1 MAVLKTAV
9 LISGQLRTFKK
20 CYPTQKWHIF
30 RHYEPDIHFFVSCVD
45 DEQAPSGDLLLED
58 YEGRVHI
65 DAWYKDPTDLPE
77 IPIGKGACAPYANA
91 TTHDKLMLQHWGNKK
106 VWDFF
111 ASSAA
116 TESFDVIIRIRPD
129 LWIHRFQPPR
139 LTGDALWNEPN
150 TVFAPWWGKFGGIND
165 RLAVMGRQAAETYF
179 NLYSGIDG
187 LLKHGCPFH
196 PETMLAGWLQ
206 ICGVTVDNT
215 LMATFSTDRM
225 DGSRRWAQQEQIM
238 DDLAEI
244 WITKAS
250 SSL

>member
-1 MAVLKTAV
+1 MAILKTAV

-30 RHYEPDIHFFVSCVD
+30 RHYEPDIHFFASI
-45 DEQAPSGDLLLED
+45 SGAEEASLAEAILLED
-58 YEGRVHI
+58 YTSIYVESY
-65 DAWYKDPTDLPE
+65 DDPTDLPE
-77 IPIGKGACAPYANA
+77 IAPDKGAFAPYANA

-129 LWIHRFQPPR
+129 LWIHRFQPPDIYPMESVPTR
-139 LTGDALWNEPN
+139 V
-150 TVFAPWWGKFGGIND
+150 VFAPWWGKFGGIND
-165 RLAVMGRQAAETYF
+165 RLAVMGREAAETYF

-206 ICGVTVDNT
+206 MCGVTVDNT

>member
-1 MAVLKTAV
+1 M
-9 LISGQLRTFKK
+9 
-20 CYPTQKWHIF
+20 IF
-30 RHYEPDIHFFVSCVD
+30 RHYEPDIHFFVSCCD
-45 DEQAPSGDLLLED
+45 DEQAQNASLLSAD
-58 YEGRVHI
+58 YENVHI
-65 DAWYKDPTDLPE
+65 ERYQDPTDLPE
-77 IPIGKGACAPYANA
+77 IPKEKGFWAPYANA

-111 ASSAA
+111 ASSAVWP
-116 TESFDVIIRIRPD
+116 SFDTIIRIRPD
-129 LWIHRFQPPR
+129 LWIHRFQPEVPQ
-139 LTGDALWNEPN
+139 EN
-150 TVFAPWWGKFGGIND
+150 TVIAPWWGKFGGIND
-165 RLAVMGRQAAETYF
+165 RLAIMGRNAAETYF
-179 NLYSGIDG
+179 NLYGGIEM

-196 PETMLAGWLQ
+196 PETLLAAWLEM
-206 ICGVTVDNT
+206 CGVAVENT

>member
-1 MAVLKTAV
+1 MAILKTAV

-30 RHYEPDIHFFVSCVD
+30 RHYEPDIHFFVSSVND
-45 DEQAPSGDLLLED
+45 DQINDAALITRD
-58 YEGRVHI
+58 YENVSLECY
-65 DAWYKDPTDLPE
+65 DDPVDLPE
-77 IPIGKGACAPYANA
+77 IAPDKGAFAPYANA

-111 ASSAA
+111 ASSEPI
-116 TESFDVIIRIRPD
+116 ESFDVIIRIRPD

-150 TVFAPWWGKFGGIND
+150 TVCAPWWGKFGGIND
-165 RLAVMGRQAAETYF
+165 RLAIMGRQAAETYF

-206 ICGVTVDNT
+206 MCGVTVDNT

>member
-30 RHYEPDIHFFVSCVD
+30 RHYEPDIHFFASIRGDDQAKDIVS
-45 DEQAPSGDLLLED
+45 LHED
-58 YEGRVHI
+58 YENVKAELY
-65 DAWYKDPTDLPE
+65 DDPTDLPE
-77 IPIGKGACAPYANA
+77 IAPDKGTFAPYANA

-139 LTGDALWNEPN
+139 IDTYHVPMPFRN
-150 TVFAPWWGKFGGIND
+150 TVCAPWWGKFGGIND
-165 RLAVMGRQAAETYF
+165 RLAVMGREAAETYF

-196 PETMLAGWLQ
+196 PETMLSGWLQ
-206 ICGVTVDNT
+206 MCGVTVDNT